1 MKSRYVSPAILAAL
15 AAFASGHRLTEVA
28 AAVPDSS
35 SSTSVSGVV
44 KFEGTVPKPSPIDM
58 SSDPNCKS
66 NSSGATTEDI
76 VAGANGSLEN
86 SVVFVADGLG
96 DRTFQPPAQP
106 AVLEQ
111 KCCLYRP
118 PVVALQSNQKL
129 NVVNSDSTT
138 HNIHPMP
145 ANNRESNM
153 IQPPGVPLDLT
164 FAREEIAIPVKC
176 NVHPWMRGYIAVF
189 KHPFFAVTGKDGK
202 FELKGLPPGTY
213 TIEAWQEKLG
223 VVDQQ
228 VTIGPKDSKTVSFP
242 FKAAGATGD

>member
-1 MKSRYVSPAILAAL
+1 MKSRYVSLAILAAL

-35 SSTSVSGVV
+35 SPTSVSGVV

-111 KCCLYRP
+111 KGCLYRP
-118 PVVALQSNQKL
+118 HVIALQANQKL
-129 NVVNSDSTT
+129 SVVNSDATT
-138 HNIHPMP
+138 HNIHPSP
-145 ANNRESNM
+145 ANNREWNT
-153 IQPPGVPLDLT
+153 IHPPGVHLKLS

-176 NVHPWMRGYIAVF
+176 NIHPWMRGYIAVF
-189 KHPFFAVTGKDGK
+189 KHPYFAVTGKDGS
-202 FELKGLPPGTY
+202 FELKDLPAGNY
-213 TIEAWQEKLG
+213 TVTVWHGKLG
-223 VVDQQ
+223 TQSQ
-228 VTIGPKDSKTVSFP
+228 PITV
-242 FKAAGATGD
+242 AAGQASKADFVFKQ

>member
-1 MKSRYVSPAILAAL
+1 MKSRYVSLALLAAL

-111 KCCLYRP
+111 KGCLYRP
-118 PVVALQSNQKL
+118 HVVALQSNQKL

-189 KHPFFAVTGKDGK
+189 KHPFFAVTGKDGS
-202 FELKGLPPGTY
+202 FDLKDLPPGTY
-213 TIEAWQEKLG
+213 TISAWHGKLG
-223 VVDQQ
+223 TQSQKV
-228 VTIGPKDSKTVSFP
+228 TVSAGQSQKLEFV
-242 FKAAGATGD
+242 FKQ